1 MSTVD
6 RELRYW
12 SRRLAEAR
20 EQVAEALADEI
31 TAWFAVHA
39 WVNRKAEEHDAE
51 QPGRII

>member
-1 MSTVD
+1 VNTVD

-12 SRRLAEAR
+12 SRRLAAAR

-39 WVNRKAEEHDAE
+39 CVNRKAEEQAAE
-51 QPGRII
+51 QPGRMA